1 MVEPEQL
8 ITHFIENNIEE
19 NATDNVA
26 SEENDDQYR
35 TPPRS
40 TPSTPPRSASSS
52 PSSSASSSPSSS
64 ISSSSSSSTST

>member
-35 TPPRS
+35 TP
-40 TPSTPPRSASSS
+40 
-52 PSSSASSSPSSS
+52 
-64 ISSSSSSSTST
+64 